1 MKLRSDFNKNNLE
14 SGKDS
19 NVFAPGEDPQAFFLE
34 QSRLDILDCLDRLVF
49 SEDDFQNYQGVL
61 LLGNKGI
68 GKTSL
73 IREFVDFH
81 AEELNINVALVD
93 AGNNSVLDSPFSS
106 GRNYN
111 PDSATNSE
119 PADSSKALFSSIL
132 KSFGLSDFQC
142 DNTEI
147 FQKSFM
153 DIARYSRECG
163 RSTMV
168 IIDNAH
174 RLSSEVIYDL
184 LFINNACY
192 QKGNPVYWIF
202 SSEPGLERVFDTLSE
217 KHKNLDIEH
226 GFSTL
231 RLHAF
236 NLEDTERFV
245 NFKCDQAGISGVLNL
260 KPSDIES
267 VYNASQG
274 NPGLI
279 PNVISRVLQNSSSP
293 KNIIVRIPRV
303 HRMASLSVALSV
315 GLFVVISAFF
325 DDNVEY
331 KFFPWGALERQALG
345 VGTVSTEMKWF
356 LEQNPQAYT
365 IQLISGGNVVNI
377 DQYILKYSSAVGKN
391 KLYKLKATRD
401 GKDWYLVFCGMF
413 KDKDSAF
420 AFRHKLP
427 ESMQTTGPWVR
438 SFQQIQQEFQNK
450 MGVPLVNQ

>member
-1 MKLRSDFNKNNLE
+1 MKLRSDFKKINLE

-19 NVFAPGEDPQAFFLE
+19 KVSAPGEDPGVFFLE
-34 QSRLDILDCLDRLVF
+34 QSRLDILDCLDRLVY

-81 AEELNINVALVD
+81 AEKLNINVALVD
-93 AGNNSVLDSPFSS
+93 AGDNSVLDSPFSS
-106 GRNYN
+106 GRNHN
-111 PDSATNSE
+111 SGSVTNSE
-119 PADSSKALFSSIL
+119 LEDSSIALFSSIL
-132 KSFGLSDFQC
+132 KSFGLSDYQC

-163 RSTMV
+163 RSTLV

-174 RLSSEVIYDL
+174 RLSSEIIYDL
-184 LFINNACY
+184 LCINNACY
-192 QKGNPVYWIF
+192 QKGSPVYWIF
-202 SSEPGLERVFDTLSE
+202 SSEPGLERVFDTLSQ
-217 KHKNLDIEH
+217 KHKNLGIEH

-279 PNVISRVLQNSSSP
+279 PNVISRVLQNSNSP

-303 HRMASLSVALSV
+303 HRMASLSVAISV
-315 GLFVVISAFF
+315 GLCVAISAFF
-325 DDNVEY
+325 DNNVEY
-331 KFFPWGALERQALG
+331 KLFPWGALERQALG
-345 VGTVSTEMKWF
+345 VGASSTEIKWF
-356 LEQNPQAYT
+356 LEQNPQVYT
-365 IQLISGGNVVNI
+365 IQLISGVNVGNI
-377 DQYILKYSSAVGKN
+377 DQYMLNYKSKVGNN
-391 KLYKLKATRD
+391 KLYKFKASRD

-413 KDKDSAF
+413 KDKESAF

-427 ESMQTTGPWVR
+427 ESMKTTGPWVR
-438 SFQQIQQEFQNK
+438 SFQQIQQEFQHK
-450 MGVPLVNQ
+450 IDVSLVNQ